1 MHRNHGIDLSG
12 APEPTVQR
20 WNPLERARKNA
31 RILGKHIEAA
41 GIEPTAAFAGIGKST
56 VGAWFNENRDAMGKA
71 LAFVGLKV
79 VPVDMRCYDPEQ
91 IEAIFTLAK
100 TSVRRMRSADDL
112 NFDEDAE

>member
-1 MHRNHGIDLSG
+1 MHRNQTIDLSG
-12 APEPTVQR
+12 APEPIGQR
-20 WNPLERARKNA
+20 GNPLERARKNA

-41 GIEPTAAFAGIGKST
+41 GLEPTAAFAGASKST
-56 VGAWFNENRDAMGKA
+56 MGAWFNENRDVMGKA
-71 LAFVGLKV
+71 LAFMGLKV

>member
-12 APEPTVQR
+12 APEPIVQR
-20 WNPLERARKNA
+20 GNPLERARKNA

-41 GIEPTAAFAGIGKST
+41 GLEQTAAFAGIGKST

-71 LAFVGLKV
+71 LAFIGLKV

-112 NFDEDAE
+112 DFDEDSE